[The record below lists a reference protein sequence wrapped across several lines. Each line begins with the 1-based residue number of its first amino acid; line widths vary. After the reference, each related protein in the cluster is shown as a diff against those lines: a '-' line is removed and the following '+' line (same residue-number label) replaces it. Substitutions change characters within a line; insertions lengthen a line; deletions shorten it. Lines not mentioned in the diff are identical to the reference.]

1 MAGPIRHNRT
11 VEGRPIRVSGYR
23 ALSKVSVQP
32 DEANH
37 SSSHGD
43 DRSAVAANEEA
54 EPNRCRAYA
63 HHRDVSMTT
72 CAGVADWP
80 RRTGH
85 ACRHDPRKTG
95 RSNARTGSG
104 PSLGGIGRDGRRDG
118 RHLDGTGASITG
130 PTVLR

>member
-1 MAGPIRHNRT
+1 MAGPLRHNRT
-11 VEGRPIRVSGYR
+11 VEERPIRVPGYR

-43 DRSAVAANEEA
+43 DRSAVAANQEA
-54 EPNRCRAYA
+54 EPYRCRAYA
-63 HHRDVSMTT
+63 HHRDVCMTT
-72 CAGVADWP
+72 RAGVTDWP

-85 ACRHDPRKTG
+85 ACRYDPRKTG
-95 RSNARTGSG
+95 RSHARTGGG
-104 PSLGGIGRDGRRDG
+104 PSLGGIGRDERRDG